1 MSNLSLPYTIEVR
14 VSFKHTFRST
24 SANKASLSAEWC
36 RSSVARGSKLFAD
49 GSLRGCLLLYLTH
62 KFQKFH
68 FEFKCVGKNSGHT
81 HQYFTISSLQNY
93 PSKPAGK
100 SAKLINQYSI
110 IYFTVLSPKIHCDA
124 LVVHRR
130 LQHRLT
136 ILLYVELKILH
147 RLI

>member
-1 MSNLSLPYTIEVR
+1 MCRTKCQTSASHIQVR
-14 VSFKHTFRST
+14 ASFKHTFHST

-36 RSSVARGSKLFAD
+36 QSSVARGSKLFAD

-62 KFQKFH
+62 KFH
-68 FEFKCVGKNSGHT
+68 FEFKCVGKKSGHT

-110 IYFTVLSPKIHCDA
+110 IYFTYLSPKIHCDV
-124 LVVHRR
+124 LVVHGR

-147 RLI
+147 WLS